1 MQRKSAGLVIALLL
15 ASCVFPGGA
24 AVAQPAAA
32 EVNTAVSNRQ
42 NERLAQLLEQGADP
56 NARSGLGYTPL
67 MMAAADGNAD
77 AVRILLEHGADPAL
91 KSNLGTT
98 ALDKARGYPA
108 VIRLIQAALTERG
121 ISAKAPSETL
131 GMIKGDVG
139 GAASEA
145 SKSPYYKTC
154 YPIYGRDLNLCG
166 TGATFCRTQAAS
178 HYSTCLKT
186 GLYQ

>member
-1 MQRKSAGLVIALLL
+1 MYPKLTSLVAALLL
-15 ASCVFPGGA
+15 ASTIFHAEA
-24 AVAQPAAA
+24 AVAQPGAA

-56 NARSGLGYTPL
+56 DARSGLGYTPL
-67 MMAAADGNAD
+67 MLAAADGNAE

-108 VIRLIQAALTERG
+108 VIKLIQAALAGRG
-121 ISAKAPSETL
+121 VDAKAPSEKL
-131 GMIKGDVG
+131 GMVKGDVG
-139 GAASEA
+139 STSSNASQ
-145 SKSPYYKTC
+145 SPFYKTC

-166 TGATFCRTQAAS
+166 PGATFCRTQAAS

-186 GLYQ
+186 GRYQ